1 MEDGVDCKPV
11 LDESQALLSFRN
23 GQAEMQ
29 KILKDM
35 TKLKNHVDSVYF
47 RMQEMQE
54 TQRAIVIQQRHILE
68 NMNHTKEWQ
77 DWVTR
82 HLITNFAYNKT
93 TAEILS
99 LLEQRTNPHVGNG
112 SVVASAEPVPPQF
125 GTFFCTSMP

>member
-82 HLITNFAYNKT
+82 HLIANFAYNKT

-99 LLEQRTNPHVGNG
+99 LLEQRTNPHVENG
-112 SVVASAEPVPPQF
+112 SVVASAEPAQQRF
-125 GTFFCTSMP
+125 RTLFCTPMP

>member
-23 GQAEMQ
+23 GQVEMQ
-29 KILKDM
+29 KILKEM

-99 LLEQRTNPHVGNG
+99 LLEQRTNPCVENG
-112 SVVASAEPVPPQF
+112 SVVASAEPVPQQF
-125 GTFFCTSMP
+125 RTLFCTPMP